1 MKKLK
6 EMWDAKYPDHKH
18 VAANT
23 LSDNARRLT
32 KLKIVPPQE
41 IQIITDTKPKAINV
55 AEVVDVIEQIR
66 PTNIENRIEQPNME
80 STGDICQEELKNLIE
95 QLRKI
100 FKTTLPIIQE
110 GNIDR
115 KPLPK
120 TVLTKLEELA
130 ANIVLKEELD
140 NNQSDMTTINAA
152 IYAIAISVMEARGQK
167 KKSSGASR
175 NKANHTITKMQQ
187 RMKEL
192 KQLASKTASEVD
204 SRKKGRKASSKEKD
218 NIKLLK
224 KKLNI
229 TRGDLSLEALTEFK
243 HQCINNIKV
252 IKERIRV
259 KSVTIARRK
268 NNTEF
273 EKNEAAFNKNLKE
286 TNKYEGS
293 PPNIKKFEDFWAN
306 IWETEGKINREASW
320 MKEMKEEI
328 KNEVKISHQKPK
340 CSVQRWRKIIIKKK
354 NWSSPG
360 IDGIQNYWIK
370 KMTALWEA
378 EVNEINKYLKNEKEI
393 PDWLGRGRTVLIP
406 KSNDLTKTDKYRPIT
421 CLITMYKNF
430 TAVKVDIMTEHLK
443 LNNLWDEQQKGTR
456 SNIMGTADNL
466 LVDRCMLEEV
476 KEYQRTAAA
485 AYYDYQ

>member
-1 MKKLK
+1 MYTSVKDQTGYIKKLK

-18 VAANT
+18 LAANT
-23 LSDNARRLT
+23 LSENARRLT

-41 IQIITDTKPKAINV
+41 IQIIVDAKPKAINV

-95 QLRKI
+95 PLRKI

-110 GNIDR
+110 ENIDR

-130 ANIVLKEELD
+130 SNIVLKEELD

-152 IYAIAISVMEARGQK
+152 IYAIAISVVEARGQK

-204 SRKKGRKASSKEKD
+204 RRKKGRKASSKEKD

-252 IKERIRV
+252 IKERIGV

-273 EKNEAAFNKNLKE
+273 EKNEAAFYKNLKE

-293 PPNIKKFEDFWAN
+293 PPNINKFEDFWAN

-328 KNEVKISHQKPK
+328 KNEVKISHPKPK
-340 CSVQRWRKIIIKKK
+340 CSVQRWREIIIKK

-370 KMTALWEA
+370 KMTAL
-378 EVNEINKYLKNEKEI
+378 
-393 PDWLGRGRTVLIP
+393 
-406 KSNDLTKTDKYRPIT
+406 
-421 CLITMYKNF
+421 
-430 TAVKVDIMTEHLK
+430 
-443 LNNLWDEQQKGTR
+443 
-456 SNIMGTADNL
+456 
-466 LVDRCMLEEV
+466 
-476 KEYQRTAAA
+476 
-485 AYYDYQ
+485 